1 MGNSHNLHESK
12 MAARTILENFQ
23 ATYLKM
29 MYKTSFIG
37 VQVCRI
43 HFWCLGQG
51 NVKIKMAVQRH
62 LENGTFKLVV
72 IAWCTSI
79 MRL

>member
-1 MGNSHNLHESK
+1 
-12 MAARTILENFQ
+12 
-23 ATYLKM
+23 

-51 NVKIKMAVQRH
+51 NVKIKMAVQRN